1 MKSADAM
8 QPGGART
15 AREGA
20 KQGTEVTKPGGTA
33 VGVGVDFG
41 TSNSTVAWFDGTTLR
56 CVAVEASSA
65 ILPTAIHLS
74 REFVGSTG
82 SEAIDRY
89 VEENTARL
97 VQLVPEILG
106 QASSGIEDHSTETD
120 MMELQTARNV
130 VFGPLIDP
138 GLPGRLFLGLKRLLG
153 NPAIDR
159 LYVFSR
165 AYRLVALLTPILVR
179 LREAVEHELGRRV
192 TRAHGGRPV
201 DFEGSEG
208 SRNQVALARLSEAY
222 RHAGFKQVEFYPEPV
237 AATLSFLW
245 KNTGTPSGTVL
256 TVDFG
261 GGTLDLSVIRCAGT
275 EFEVLA
281 TAGTDLGG
289 DRIDQLIFRRL
300 IFPLLGEG
308 EKWSRQVNGR
318 QVETA
323 FPFAEYEEGILN
335 WAITHTLNQNK
346 HKTRLTELIAQGGPA
361 AAKFERLKDLI
372 NYNYSYNI
380 FSAIKKAKAALS
392 SADEAT
398 IDIPELNLIVPITRR
413 EFDVLLAD
421 VLRQLENLT
430 NLVLDRAKIDVSA
443 VDVVVRTGGSSQIVA
458 VRDLLESF
466 FPGKVTEHD
475 PFTSV
480 AAGLAIASFHGYVFS
495 PVRNPTPGP

>member
-261 GGTLDLSVIRCAGT
+261 GGTLDLSVIRYAGT

-392 SADEAT
+392 SVDEAT

-430 NLVLDRAKIDVSA
+430 NLVLDRAKLDVSA